1 MHHNR
6 ANSPKEFIMT
16 KAQRKIGE
24 RKEIGRVELTCR
36 VRATMTTLTEGE
48 QVEDPYRIFEFNSNK
63 GDGKAISMQV
73 VSFGDVQ
80 INELVLFDYADGE
93 GLVSAF
99 SDGVFF
105 NPETFS
111 YEKFILPKIGDYLKI
126 TGIHYRKWT
135 VLSKSENPKLRDGFW
150 KDCLRAYSPENFK
163 VRRRPPKPTGKK
175 LTKIKAV

>member
-1 MHHNR
+1 
-6 ANSPKEFIMT
+6 MT
-16 KAQRKIGE
+16 KANTKIGE
-24 RKEIGRVELTCR
+24 RKEIGRIEITCR
-36 VRATMTTLTEGE
+36 VRATMSKSSEGE
-48 QVEDPYRIFEFNSNK
+48 QIEDPYRIFEFNSSK

-99 SDGVFF
+99 ADGLFF
-105 NPETFS
+105 NPETFE
-111 YEKFILPKIGDYLKI
+111 YEKFTLPKIGDYLKV

-135 VLSKSENPKLRDGFW
+135 VLAKSEKKSLRDGFW

-163 VRRRPPKPTGKK
+163 VRARPPKPTGKK